1 VKIVSASDKI
11 VEYGKELGIENANV
25 DDFIAAHRAL
35 YKKAQDKQQLWHDL
49 IQEARNRA
57 YQQVMDA
64 TWVRIEDLKKMSV
77 QELVSLL
84 NDD

>member
-1 VKIVSASDKI
+1 MNAAEKIAA
-11 VEYGKELGIENANV
+11 YGKELGIENANV
-25 DDFIAAHRAL
+25 DDFIAGHRAM

-49 IQEARNRA
+49 VQEARNRA

-77 QELVSLL
+77 QELVALL